1 MAGASFTLDTKQ
13 FRRGMTGALA
23 HFADRQALSANLGEA
38 MVAST
43 RQRFRDEEGPDG
55 ESWVKSRR
63 AEEEGGQTLT
73 DKGRL
78 KNSIGYEAT
87 PDSVAWGTNAE
98 YASTH
103 QGGAEIK
110 PKGKFLK
117 FPGLGGGNVFV
128 KQVTIPARRF
138 IGFNEED
145 QEEARATVAEF
156 MLAGFGK

>member
-13 FRRGMTGALA
+13 FQRGMAGALV
-23 HFADRQALSANLGEA
+23 HFADRQQLAANLGEA

-43 RQRFRDEEGPDG
+43 KQRFRDEEGPDG
-55 ESWVKSRR
+55 ESWAKSRR

-110 PKGKFLK
+110 AKGKFLK
-117 FPGLGGGNVFV
+117 FPGLGGANVFV
-128 KQVTIPARRF
+128 KQVTIPARPF
-138 IGFNEED
+138 IGFNKND
-145 QEEARATVAEF
+145 QDEAQAVVAEF